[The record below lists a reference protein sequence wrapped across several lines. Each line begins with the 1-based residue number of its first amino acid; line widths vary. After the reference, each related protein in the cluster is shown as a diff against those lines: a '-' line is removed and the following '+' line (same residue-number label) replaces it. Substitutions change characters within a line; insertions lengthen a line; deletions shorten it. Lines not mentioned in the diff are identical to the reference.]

1 MYNDKEQ
8 YLLFKNFF
16 SERRQD
22 HTMILLLLTILNLI
36 KYVTNTY
43 FQLKMGMKIMVVPI
57 LQRFFL
63 KII

>member
-57 LQRFFL
+57 LQRFF
-63 KII
+63 